1 MAGAKMGLG
10 GGLSNLFGSDTSDLM
25 EESLDNGTKN
35 LPLAKIEPN
44 PDQPR
49 KVFDQVSL
57 DELAESIRLH
67 GVITPITVRKGDK
80 DGYYQI
86 IAGERRWRAARQAGL
101 EDIPAMVLE
110 AEEDEVMELALI
122 ENLQR
127 QDLNPMEEALGYR
140 SLMDEYQMTQE
151 EVAKVIGKSR
161 PAIANSLRLLAL
173 PQPVAEWIQEG
184 KLSAGH
190 GRALLALEDEAAIL
204 EAAQTALKKHLN
216 VRETEKMAQSAQ
228 NQPQKRVQPEK
239 DHYYTELELALTQ
252 VLGRQVTITAKGKN
266 KKLAVEFFDKDDL
279 SALAA
284 RLCGNQ
290 ELL

>member
-57 DELAESIRLH
+57 DELTESIRPARRHHTNH
-67 GVITPITVRKGDK
+67 GAQGRERTATTRSLQVSV
-80 DGYYQI
+80 
-86 IAGERRWRAARQAGL
+86 AGVAARQAGL

-127 QDLNPMEEALGYR
+127 QDLNPIEEA
-140 SLMDEYQMTQE
+140 
-151 EVAKVIGKSR
+151 EVMSV
-161 PAIANSLRLLAL
+161 
-173 PQPVAEWIQEG
+173 
-184 KLSAGH
+184 
-190 GRALLALEDEAAIL
+190 
-204 EAAQTALKKHLN
+204 
-216 VRETEKMAQSAQ
+216 
-228 NQPQKRVQPEK
+228 
-239 DHYYTELELALTQ
+239 
-252 VLGRQVTITAKGKN
+252 
-266 KKLAVEFFDKDDL
+266 
-279 SALAA
+279 
-284 RLCGNQ
+284 
-290 ELL
+290 

>member
-67 GVITPITVRKGDK
+67 GVITPITVRKGEK

-127 QDLNPMEEALGYR
+127 QDLNPIEEAEGYERLMKQFGLTR
-140 SLMDEYQMTQE
+140 S
-151 EVAKVIGKSR
+151 
-161 PAIANSLRLLAL
+161 RLPNAWSS
-173 PQPVAEWIQEG
+173 PV
-184 KLSAGH
+184 
-190 GRALLALEDEAAIL
+190 R
-204 EAAQTALKKHLN
+204 
-216 VRETEKMAQSAQ
+216 R
-228 NQPQKRVQPEK
+228 
-239 DHYYTELELALTQ
+239 
-252 VLGRQVTITAKGKN
+252 
-266 KKLAVEFFDKDDL
+266 
-279 SALAA
+279 
-284 RLCGNQ
+284 
-290 ELL
+290 

>member
-49 KVFDQVSL
+49 KVFDQASL

-67 GVITPITVRKGDK
+67 GVITPITVRKGEK

-110 AEEDEVMELALI
+110 AEENEVMELALI

-127 QDLNPMEEALGYR
+127 QDLNPIEEAEGY
-140 SLMDEYQMTQE
+140 
-151 EVAKVIGKSR
+151 
-161 PAIANSLRLLAL
+161 
-173 PQPVAEWIQEG
+173 
-184 KLSAGH
+184 
-190 GRALLALEDEAAIL
+190 
-204 EAAQTALKKHLN
+204 
-216 VRETEKMAQSAQ
+216 
-228 NQPQKRVQPEK
+228 
-239 DHYYTELELALTQ
+239 
-252 VLGRQVTITAKGKN
+252 
-266 KKLAVEFFDKDDL
+266 
-279 SALAA
+279 
-284 RLCGNQ
+284 
-290 ELL
+290 

>member
-49 KVFDQVSL
+49 KVFDQASL

-67 GVITPITVRKGDK
+67 GVITPITVRKGEK

-127 QDLNPMEEALGYR
+127 QDLNPIEEAEGYER
-140 SLMDEYQMTQE
+140 GQVPFGGGERT
-151 EVAKVIGKSR
+151 AT
-161 PAIANSLRLLAL
+161 
-173 PQPVAEWIQEG
+173 
-184 KLSAGH
+184 AGFADR
-190 GRALLALEDEAAIL
+190 GA
-204 EAAQTALKKHLN
+204 
-216 VRETEKMAQSAQ
+216 
-228 NQPQKRVQPEK
+228 
-239 DHYYTELELALTQ
+239 
-252 VLGRQVTITAKGKN
+252 
-266 KKLAVEFFDKDDL
+266 DD
-279 SALAA
+279 
-284 RLCGNQ
+284 GQ
-290 ELL
+290 

>member
-49 KVFDQVSL
+49 KVFDQASL

-67 GVITPITVRKGDK
+67 GVITPITVRKGEK

-101 EDIPAMVLE
+101 EDSPAMVLE

-127 QDLNPMEEALGYR
+127 QDLNPIEEAEGYER
-140 SLMDEYQMTQE
+140 LMKQFGLTQE
-151 EVAKVIGKSR
+151 QVAKRVVKSR
-161 PAIANSLRLLAL
+161 SAVANALRLLAL
-173 PQPVAEWIQEG
+173 PTEVRTMVSEG
-184 KLSAGH
+184 EISGGH
-190 GRALLALEDEAAIL
+190 ARAVLAVNEADKRVEAARQMVGL
-204 EAAQTALKKHLN
+204 P
-216 VRETEKMAQSAQ
+216 VEKPEQS
-228 NQPQKRVQPEK
+228 PEVSV
-239 DHYYTELELALTQ
+239 DYIAELEKELEGA
-252 VLGRQVTITAKGKN
+252 LGRKISIQQGKHSGQ
-266 KKLAVEFFDKDDL
+266 LTLEYYGAEDL
-279 SALAA
+279 ERLSEAL
-284 RLCGNQ
+284 RNLRV
-290 ELL
+290 

>member
-67 GVITPITVRKGDK
+67 GVITPITVRKGEK

-127 QDLNPMEEALGYR
+127 QDLNPIEEAEVM
-140 SLMDEYQMTQE
+140 SADEAVRTDAGAGGQACGQVPFGGGERT
-151 EVAKVIGKSR
+151 A
-161 PAIANSLRLLAL
+161 
-173 PQPVAEWIQEG
+173 
-184 KLSAGH
+184 SAGF
-190 GRALLALEDEAAIL
+190 AD
-204 EAAQTALKKHLN
+204 
-216 VRETEKMAQSAQ
+216 
-228 NQPQKRVQPEK
+228 
-239 DHYYTELELALTQ
+239 
-252 VLGRQVTITAKGKN
+252 
-266 KKLAVEFFDKDDL
+266 
-279 SALAA
+279 
-284 RLCGNQ
+284 
-290 ELL
+290 